1 MILDT
6 SALVA
11 VLYKEPERDE
21 FLKLIHEAEEC
32 LMSVASFLELSMV
45 VERQLGPDAARQ
57 VDTFLLRAGVN
68 LVAVTVQQGQ
78 LARQAFLDY
87 GKGRHSAGLNLGDCF
102 AYALARESGHPLLFK
117 GNHFSQTDLTSARLS
132 G

>member
-1 MILDT
+1 
-6 SALVA
+6 
-11 VLYKEPERDE
+11 
-21 FLKLIHEAEEC
+21 
-32 LMSVASFLELSMV
+32 MSVTSFLELSMV

-87 GKGRHSAGLNLGDCF
+87 GKGRHSG
-102 AYALARESGHPLLFK
+102 GHPLLFK
-117 GNHFSQTDLTSARLS
+117 GNDFSQTDLVSAHNA
-132 G
+132 